1 MTMAQTRGQGVI
13 FHVSGRDWT
22 EVTKFSSNTTTTKS
36 AGDIKK
42 LKKGASTNPPPN
54 PVNERIVPA
63 NKTVT
68 HINKNR
74 EIEGNSWCHRS
85 RSIKTL

>member
-1 MTMAQTRGQGVI
+1 MTIAQTTGQGVV
-13 FHVSGRDWT
+13 FQVSGRDWT
-22 EVTKFSSNTTTTKS
+22 EVTKFSNNTTTTKS

-42 LKKGASTNPPPN
+42 LKKGASTSPPPK

-68 HINKNR
+68 HIKIKTG
-74 EIEGNSWCHRS
+74 IEGNSWCHRS
-85 RSIKTL
+85 KTIRAL